1 MAKRFNKSCSLKVP
15 FCINSKNNILFELY
29 NTDLLIDN
37 PINKKIINQEILNKH
52 CEGDYDEN
60 ILTTNYSIIN
70 LNVSDFLIIKKRY
83 PKYYKILYPCLVYIN
98 SIFHPLDY
106 DILEEWFSME
116 DHEFNEIQKD
126 EINIIFNKNSKYQKF
141 INELNK
147 NEITENDLIISR
159 EMSKKMNNYYL
170 SLFTKFLYEAYSFN
184 IKNLSNYFYDEEDLC
199 ISNYFFFCWAEN
211 DVLCESLTSYTYETY
226 NSGIHLSEFPITR
239 LKNYNEQFMGICNFI
254 NALLILRKVINGL
267 L

>member
-116 DHEFNEIQKD
+116 DHEFDEIQKD

-141 INELNK
+141 IKEFNNNEIKIIDLLSVK
-147 NEITENDLIISR
+147 NENIYLLIFFLQRNIAIMYELYYHKQITKNDF
-159 EMSKKMNNYYL
+159 NNY
-170 SLFTKFLYEAYSFN
+170 
-184 IKNLSNYFYDEEDLC
+184 IGRRFYD
-199 ISNYFFFCWAEN
+199 ISSN
-211 DVLCESLTSYTYETY
+211 TS
-226 NSGIHLSEFPITR
+226 NKI
-239 LKNYNEQFMGICNFI
+239 
-254 NALLILRKVINGL
+254 
-267 L
+267 